1 MCRGLHGRLRHVCGY
16 LGWADDE
23 GVGQL
28 IQLGDFHSLGRLDHE
43 LVLVGVISEPVQ
55 LTRAQLVQLQLV
67 VRISSSSIVL
77 VLVLVLEVWACSN
90 RFVKN

>member
-1 MCRGLHGRLRHVCGY
+1 MCRALHGRLRHVCGY

-43 LVLVGVISEPVQ
+43 LVLVGV
-55 LTRAQLVQLQLV
+55 TRAQLVQLQLG

>member
-1 MCRGLHGRLRHVCGY
+1 MCGY

-43 LVLVGVISEPVQ
+43 LVLVGGDF
-55 LTRAQLVQLQLV
+55 R
-67 VRISSSSIVL
+67 
-77 VLVLVLEVWACSN
+77 ACSADKSPACTAAAWCAD
-90 RFVKN
+90 F